1 VIAYSPPPLGNFQL
15 DFVPSINIYRPAPVR
30 VPSQTLHILSPLHP
44 ASPNRKTFT
53 TGADEARRDLLNAD
67 VGYTHLDGCV
77 GRDDFLLVNPLH
89 RHLFSWLTHYLL
101 SASLLVGMDNRRS
114 RGVNI
119 VASKVEN
126 TSPTPLDNIVS
137 FHHS

>member
-1 VIAYSPPPLGNFQL
+1 VIAYSPPPPLGNFQL

-44 ASPNRKTFT
+44 ASPN
-53 TGADEARRDLLNAD
+53 EARRDLLNAD

-119 VASKVEN
+119 MASKVAN